1 MLRTSHHKCC
11 NLEIKLIIILFFY
24 EIKEMNRPR
33 GEDFSLN
40 GISYSIAF
48 WKEGRWKTYYR
59 KFKVRYLRHNASH
72 IRVSGKYS
80 QDLCFD
86 EVLCKENNK
95 FMIYGIPSATQNQ
108 VIQKILK
115 EDKLDSF
122 LFKEIFELDKL
133 KLNNCIRDLKF
144 LPHSYIRIVNNN
156 CELRLKIYSYKNR
169 LPVNLDSQFEEKFLV
184 TFPEFTLINNR
195 IPSWCIVE
203 KPKSD

>member
-1 MLRTSHHKCC
+1 MPY
-11 NLEIKLIIILFFY
+11 LEIKLIIILFFY

-33 GEDFSLN
+33 GEDLSLN

-48 WKEGRWKTYYR
+48 WKGGEWKTYYR
-59 KFKVRYLRHNASH
+59 KFKVQYLRHNASH

-80 QDLCFD
+80 QDLYFD

-95 FMIYGIPSATQNQ
+95 FMIYAVPSATHNRE
-108 VIQKILK
+108 IQKIFK
-115 EDKLDSF
+115 EDNLDSL

-133 KLNNCIRDLKF
+133 KLDNCIRDLGF
-144 LPHSYIRIVNNN
+144 LPHSYIRIINEN

-169 LPVNLDSQFEEKFLV
+169 LPKNLESQFEEKFLV
-184 TFPEFTLINNR
+184 TFPEFTLINNK
-195 IPSWCIVE
+195 IPSWCIIE